1 MISPPTKRFR
11 PLVWMSVV
19 VHSLLIAA
27 ITLSLILAPVNY
39 GNVVQ

>member
-19 VHSLLIAA
+19 LESLLILAV
-27 ITLSLILAPVNY
+27 TLSMVLAPINY
-39 GNVVQ
+39 ANVIQ